1 MILISYIILLYIYIY
16 RQYIYIIPNHVLYA
30 NELTKYIRNIN
41 RIPA

>member
-1 MILISYIILLYIYIY
+1 MILISYIILLYIGN
-16 RQYIYIIPNHVLYA
+16 IYIIPNHVLYA

>member
-1 MILISYIILLYIYIY
+1 MILIFYIILLYIYICN
-16 RQYIYIIPNHVLYA
+16 IYIIPNHVLYA